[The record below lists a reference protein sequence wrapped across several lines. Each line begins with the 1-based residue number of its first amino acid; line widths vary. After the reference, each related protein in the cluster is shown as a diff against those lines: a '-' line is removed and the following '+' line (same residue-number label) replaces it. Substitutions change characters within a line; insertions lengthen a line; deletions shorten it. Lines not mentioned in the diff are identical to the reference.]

1 MKLEV
6 VAPSKIGRGCR
17 RLPSSISPEVWGHGH
32 MTLQN
37 YALNY
42 SKPRSL
48 RQHLLCRA
56 RLIFIVHHAYLI
68 WPRTHHRNFPDSLS
82 MHVVPMH
89 TSNTAQGT
97 GARRIAMHQLSPAMC
112 AKTHIAHLDHTMKTM
127 VWFHISKLNWLEHV
141 KSAARYGMPL
151 NSSRPL
157 S

>member
-1 MKLEV
+1 MGTWSYDFAKLCV
-6 VAPSKIGRGCR
+6 KLLKTSKSEAASPLQGSFD
-17 RLPSSISPEVWGHGH
+17 LHSS
-32 MTLQN
+32 
-37 YALNY
+37 Y
-42 SKPRSL
+42 
-48 RQHLLCRA
+48 
-56 RLIFIVHHAYLI
+56 HAYLI

-97 GARRIAMHQLSPAMC
+97 GACRIAMHQLSPAMC